1 MEGRSRS
8 IGVSEGPAKSNRN
21 KVDTSCAGSE
31 SLRSSTAKSV
41 IGSRSPPPHNVKCS
55 MYLYLCI
62 CIYRYVCIQDM
73 RRGYAHHTSDCRN
86 HSSFIIWPADLL

>member
-1 MEGRSRS
+1 MAIELEGRSRS

-55 MYLYLCI
+55 MYLYLSLCVYPGHAQRI
-62 CIYRYVCIQDM
+62 CSPHQWLPQ
-73 RRGYAHHTSDCRN
+73 
-86 HSSFIIWPADLL
+86 SF